1 LRNQRST
8 VGVAGQ
14 AGCWWPVHRGL
25 ELTYF
30 VSREIRDGA
39 ENSVR
44 VLILRR
50 TGGVIHG
57 VPLSQFLPGLF
68 YTVDEAVASHLI
80 SAGAAVKV
88 PAAPADVLT
97 QENPIEIASMYRAM
111 TVDGRL
117 DRAADRPAR
126 RKPARRRRKP
136 H

>member
-1 LRNQRST
+1 M
-8 VGVAGQ
+8 
-14 AGCWWPVHRGL
+14 
-25 ELTYF
+25 TYF
-30 VSREIRDGA
+30 VSRENRDGA

-50 TGGVIHG
+50 TGGVIRG

-68 YTVDEAVASHLI
+68 YTVDDAVASHLI

-97 QENPIEIASMYRAM
+97 HENPIEIASMYRGM

-126 RKPARRRRKP
+126 RKPAPKRRKP
-136 H
+136 R